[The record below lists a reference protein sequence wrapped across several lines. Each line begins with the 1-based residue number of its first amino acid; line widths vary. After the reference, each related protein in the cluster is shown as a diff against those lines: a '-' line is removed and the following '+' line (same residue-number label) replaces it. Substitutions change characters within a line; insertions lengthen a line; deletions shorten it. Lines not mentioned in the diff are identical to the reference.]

1 MTAAAIP
8 MRRLVGVELRKMT
21 DTRAGFWLMAVTV
34 LLAVGLVAVMLIW
47 AQPEDLTLRQINSS
61 IIGVMALLLP
71 VLGILAV
78 TSEWSQRTALATFT
92 LVPIR
97 ERVIGAK
104 LLAAIGLAVA
114 ATLIALLP
122 AIVTNAIAPHVTDAD
137 GSWSFTLGDFG
148 RGALYQTLSLL
159 AGFAFGLM
167 LMSSAPAIVLAY
179 LLPTAFAI
187 VSEVVPGFRHT
198 ADWLDTSPSTTALLD
213 GDMTSELWQQLLTSE
228 LLWIALP
235 LAIGLVRLRRREL
248 A

>member
-1 MTAAAIP
+1 MNAAAIP

-21 DTRAGFWLMAVTV
+21 DTRAGFWLMATTV
-34 LLAVGLVAVMLIW
+34 LLALGVVVIMLIW
-47 AQPEDLTLRQINSS
+47 AQPADLTLREINSS
-61 IIGVMALLLP
+61 IVGVMAVLLP

-104 LLAAIGLAVA
+104 FLAAVALAVA
-114 ATLIALLP
+114 AVLISLQLAV
-122 AIVTNAIAPHVTDAD
+122 ITNAIAPLVTDAD

-148 RGALYQTLSLL
+148 RTALYETLSLL

-179 LLPTAFAI
+179 LLPTGFAI
-187 VSEVVPGFRHT
+187 ISEVVPGFRST
-198 ADWLDTSPSTTALLD
+198 ADWLDTSPSTEALLN
-213 GDMTSELWQQLLTSE
+213 GDMTSQLWQQLLTSE
-228 LLWIALP
+228 LLWIAVP
-235 LAIGLVRLRRREL
+235 LAIGLIRLRRREL

>member
-1 MTAAAIP
+1 M
-8 MRRLVGVELRKMT
+8 
-21 DTRAGFWLMAVTV
+21 
-34 LLAVGLVAVMLIW
+34 
-47 AQPEDLTLRQINSS
+47 
-61 IIGVMALLLP
+61 
-71 VLGILAV
+71 
-78 TSEWSQRTALATFT
+78 
-92 LVPIR
+92 
-97 ERVIGAK
+97 
-104 LLAAIGLAVA
+104 
-114 ATLIALLP
+114 
-122 AIVTNAIAPHVTDAD
+122 TDAD

-159 AGFAFGLM
+159 AGFAFGLV

-213 GDMTSELWQQLLTSE
+213 GDMTSELWQQLPTSE

-248 A
+248 AEDSRPCSRPLGALKRTSLCVPSQNGRRRDLPQRQSATVSRPGSIALPSWSRIRKSPRTSSGPSRWG